1 MEDVNEKVTSVWHD
15 FEKGRMYNRM
25 KNVYRD
31 TEQNYDYYYGNQAKY
46 LNIGKETPVILNI
59 IKSIVKYKLGV
70 VNSNAYQIVYNP
82 NFYNTQEE
90 GKMLEELCKV
100 LSKHSNKVWE
110 LQQVGTKIK
119 ECVKDACINDE
130 GILHHFFDTEKQ
142 EVVSE
147 VIDKNNIYYG
157 NENDDDIQSQ
167 PYIIISYR
175 KPVSQVKEE
184 ARRLGIKDELIE
196 LITEDGETLEQAGYS
211 STTDEVNPMCL
222 VLLKYYKVDGKVF
235 YTRAV
240 KSIELETNEDTNMS
254 LYPVAH
260 MVWEKVK
267 GSSRGIGAVRNV
279 ISNQIEI
286 NKIATRRALAVKI
299 SAFAKLVVNK
309 DFIDNPSALEKV
321 GSTIKLKGG
330 ATIED
335 VRKQVG
341 YLSPASMSPD
351 AKNLQDDLQ
360 NNTKDLEGAGDV
372 ATGTVDPTQASGK
385 AILAVQQ
392 ATQQPLNE
400 QVEVYKTFIEDIA
413 RIWYDMWKAYKID
426 GMQVLYEQED
436 GNGNTIEVPGT
447 FTYELL
453 NKLDANIKVD
463 ITPKSPYDRFAQEQ
477 SIEGLM
483 SAEKI
488 TFEEYVEAL
497 PEDSVMPKYV
507 LQNILKKRQEKQ
519 QRIDEMQLQA
529 QAMQGQ
535 LQQAMSAGEND
546 INGMQGAEMQNDVIN
561 QIDDIQGQADG
572 LQGAVL
578 NEFNR

>member
-1 MEDVNEKVTSVWHD
+1 MKDDDKYVTSVWRD

-70 VNSNAYQIVYNP
+70 VNANAYEIVYNP

-90 GKMLEELCKV
+90 GKVLEELCKV
-100 LSKHSNKVWE
+100 LSRHSNKVWE
-110 LQQVGTKIK
+110 LQQVGSKIK
-119 ECVKDACINDE
+119 ECVKDSCINDE
-130 GILHHFFDTEKQ
+130 GILHSYFDIEKQ

-175 KPVSQVKEE
+175 KPVTQVKEE
-184 ARRLGIKDELIE
+184 ARMLEISEDKIE
-196 LITEDGETLEQAGYS
+196 LITEDGETLEQAGYT

-222 VLLKYYKVDGKVF
+222 VLLKYYKENGKVY

-240 KSIELETNEDTNMS
+240 KSVELETNEDTGMS
-254 LYPVAH
+254 LYPIAH

-309 DFIDNPSALEKV
+309 DFIDNPGALEKV

-360 NNTKDLEGAGDV
+360 NNTKDLEGAGDT
-372 ATGTVDPTQASGK
+372 ATGSVDPTQASGK

-400 QVEVYKTFIEDIA
+400 QVDTYKTFIEDIA

-426 GMQVLYEQED
+426 GMRVMYEQED
-436 GNGNTIEVPGT
+436 ESGNSIEVPGT
-447 FTYELL
+447 FSYELL

-477 SIEGLM
+477 SIESLM
-483 SAEKI
+483 SAQII

-507 LQNILKKRQEKQ
+507 LQSILKKRQEKQ
-519 QRIDEMQLQA
+519 KRIDLMQ
-529 QAMQGQ
+529 MQVQ
-535 LQQAMSAGEND
+535 SIQSELQQAMSSQDNA
-546 INGMQGAEMQNDVIN
+546 MSA
-561 QIDDIQGQADG
+561 IDNIQGQANNV
-572 LQGAVL
+572 QGALMSQLGGVS
-578 NEFNR
+578 NELSEMPNY

>member
-1 MEDVNEKVTSVWHD
+1 MKDNEEVTSVWKD
-15 FEKGRMYNRM
+15 FEKGRMYNRT
-25 KNVYRD
+25 KNIYTD
-31 TEQNYDYYYGNQAKY
+31 TERNYDYYYGNQAKY
-46 LNIGKETPVILNI
+46 LNIGKETPVILNV

-70 VNSNAYQIVYNP
+70 VNSNAYAIVYNP
-82 NFYNTQEE
+82 NFYNAQDE
-90 GKMLEELCKV
+90 GKLLEELCKV

-110 LQQVGTKIK
+110 LQQVGSKIR

-130 GILHHFFDTEKQ
+130 GILHNYFNTENQ
-142 EVVSE
+142 EVVAE

-175 KPVSQVKEE
+175 KPVTQVKEE
-184 ARRLGIKDELIE
+184 ARVLGISEEKIE
-196 LITEDGETLEQAGYS
+196 LITQDGETLEQAGYS
-211 STTDEVNPMCL
+211 TITDEVNPMCL
-222 VLLKYYKVDGKVF
+222 VLLKYYKQNGKVY

-240 KSIELETNEDTNMS
+240 KNVELETNVNTDMT
-254 LYPVAH
+254 LYPIAH

-299 SAFAKLVVNK
+299 SAFPKLVANK
-309 DFIDNPSALEKV
+309 DFIDNPNALEKV
-321 GSTIKLKGG
+321 GSKILLKGG
-330 ATIED
+330 AGLED
-335 VRKQVG
+335 VRKAVG
-341 YLSPASMSPD
+341 YLNPASMSPD
-351 AKNLQDDLQ
+351 AKNLQDDLT

-372 ATGTVDPTQASGK
+372 ATGSVDPTQASGK

-400 QVEVYKTFIEDIA
+400 QVDTYKTFIEDIA

-426 GMQVLYEQED
+426 GMQVMYEQDD
-436 GNGNTIEVPGT
+436 GQGGTVEVPGT
-447 FTYELL
+447 FSYELL

-463 ITPKSPYDRFAQEQ
+463 ITPKSPYDKFAQEQ
-477 SIEGLM
+477 SIESLM
-483 SAEKI
+483 SNEKI

-519 QRIDEMQLQA
+519 RIMDKMQLQA

-535 LQQAMSAGEND
+535 IEQAMRNQDNDMSSIDNIENQAN
-546 INGMQGAEMQNDVIN
+546 ITQKELLNGLG
-561 QIDDIQGQADG
+561 GG
-572 LQGAVL
+572 T
-578 NEFNR
+578 NELSEVPVA